1 MDKKSEIKN
10 ILIQYEEG
18 SIRLKI
24 ALYKINQILD
34 TKVKEEDLIEYW
46 SYTTLDDLIDGFL
59 IDPVKDWEKID
70 DSKAIRLLGE
80 VISNLNNDFLL

>member
-18 SIRLKI
+18 SISLKI

-34 TKVKEEDLIEYW
+34 TKIKE
-46 SYTTLDDLIDGFL
+46 
-59 IDPVKDWEKID
+59 
-70 DSKAIRLLGE
+70 
-80 VISNLNNDFLL
+80 